1 MTSNRFGIGLLL
13 RICLILVNL
22 LLLAAAWLKA
32 DLLFTYILLIL
43 ILAVQI
49 GELLH
54 YTNHTNRELK
64 KFLDAIRHED
74 YSVNFSGHK
83 LGKSFRDLNE
93 GFKDIIERLKKA
105 RVSHQGQ
112 TELLKMVMESV
123 RVGILVIE
131 ENGTVSLMNQAA
143 CQMLN
148 CPQFHNWDMF
158 RKKKSAFASQL
169 GDLDFEGRKLIH
181 LDDREFYLDL
191 EHIRLVGERYYLIS
205 FSDLKNE
212 IEQKEIEAWHKLIRI
227 LAHEVMNSVTPISS
241 LSETVQHM
249 LTNSAGEPITTEEF
263 TIERIHDIREAMG
276 TIVRRSRGMLNFVE
290 EYRKLT
296 KLPAPNFEVFGV
308 KELLDEVTAL
318 MKPQAEKAGVSLSA
332 EVAQSKLAL
341 KADRKMVEQVLI
353 NLISNAIY
361 SLEEQADGQIALR
374 SSVTEEHTLI
384 YVQDN
389 GRGIPENILPSI
401 FIPFFSTRKNG
412 SGIGLTLSKNI
423 MKLHKGNITV
433 QSQEGKG
440 TTFQLTFTN

>member
-1 MTSNRFGIGLLL
+1 
-13 RICLILVNL
+13 
-22 LLLAAAWLKA
+22 
-32 DLLFTYILLIL
+32 
-43 ILAVQI
+43 
-49 GELLH
+49 
-54 YTNHTNRELK
+54 
-64 KFLDAIRHED
+64 
-74 YSVNFSGHK
+74 
-83 LGKSFRDLNE
+83 
-93 GFKDIIERLKKA
+93 
-105 RVSHQGQ
+105 
-112 TELLKMVMESV
+112 
-123 RVGILVIE
+123 
-131 ENGTVSLMNQAA
+131 
-143 CQMLN
+143 
-148 CPQFHNWDMF
+148 MF